1 MAFLQESVTRRP
13 IWEER
18 PVFAQAVPAGRK
30 AIAHGFSRAWCPG
43 QCESPSGTEDDFE
56 MRPANN
62 VPVQH

>member
-1 MAFLQESVTRRP
+1 MVSLQT
-13 IWEER
+13 
-18 PVFAQAVPAGRK
+18 VPAGRK